1 MELLENL
8 ELNKSRQLESSKNS
22 WIFKD
27 SRNSW
32 NFISSNSPSGVGVDM
47 TVPST
52 ISVPLVLRFL
62 EILEHDKLT
71 FSQNF

>member
-1 MELLENL
+1 M
-8 ELNKSRQLESSKNS
+8 
-22 WIFKD
+22 
-27 SRNSW
+27 
-32 NFISSNSPSGVGVDM
+32 GVDM

-71 FSQNF
+71 FSQFLEFRVPQFFKIFIIKSNKHTFLRPIS